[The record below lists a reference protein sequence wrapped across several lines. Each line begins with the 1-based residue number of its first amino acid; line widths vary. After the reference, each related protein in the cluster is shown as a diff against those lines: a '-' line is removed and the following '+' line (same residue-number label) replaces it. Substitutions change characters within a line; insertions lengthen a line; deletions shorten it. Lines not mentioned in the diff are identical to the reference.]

1 MAVMVA
7 EPITFKQF
15 HEAAGV
21 DDWRVLWSVAVA
33 VFCSGDFATDL
44 KLVEQIGRLAEAAD
58 HYPDLTCVPAWWRCG
73 WSPRSTGPRLL
84 GDGTSLDEDNDASP
98 SRCRVDR

>member
-1 MAVMVA
+1 VAVMVA

-44 KLVEQIGRLAEAAD
+44 KLVEQMTARGGGRSPSGSHLSSGV
-58 HYPDLTCVPAWWRCG
+58 LGVR